1 MYSVTLYLA
10 RWPDIV
16 KLMKILRDC
25 EGLALPLALRCVRTR
40 TKVSSS

>member
-16 KLMKILRDC
+16 KLMKILRDVKLKAC
-25 EGLALPLALRCVRTR
+25 PEV
-40 TKVSSS
+40 

>member
-10 RWPDIV
+10 RRPPDIV

-25 EGLALPLALRCVRTR
+25 EGLP
-40 TKVSSS
+40 